1 MRIVVKRTFKGKNYT
16 IGKLYINGDYFCDTL
31 EDVVRDGEKVYGKT
45 AIPEGTY
52 TIVLTMSNRFKKIL
66 PLLLQVPKFEGVR
79 IHSGNTAAD
88 TEGCILVGKNTE
100 KGKVLESRA
109 VFAQLMKRLESVE
122 NKETITI
129 ELVWYDKHKATS

>member
-1 MRIVVKRTFKGKNYT
+1 MRIVVKRTFKGKDYT

-88 TEGCILVGKNTE
+88 TEGCILVGKNKE

-122 NKETITI
+122 NKENITI
-129 ELVWYDKHKATS
+129 EIL

>member
-1 MRIVVKRTFKGKNYT
+1 MRLVVNRIFKGKDYT
-16 IGKLYINGDYFCDTL
+16 IGKLYINGQYLCDTL
-31 EDVVRDGEKVYGKT
+31 EDVVRPIEEKVYGKT

-88 TEGCILVGKNTE
+88 TEGCILVGKNKE

-129 ELVWYDKHKATS
+129 ELV

>member
-1 MRIVVKRTFKGKNYT
+1 MRLVVKRTFKGKDYT

-31 EDVVRDGEKVYGKT
+31 EDVVRPIEEKIYGKT

-129 ELVWYDKHKATS
+129 ELV

>member
-31 EDVVRDGEKVYGKT
+31 EDVVRPIEEKVYGKT

-122 NKETITI
+122 NKENITI
-129 ELVWYDKHKATS
+129 EIL

>member
-1 MRIVVKRTFKGKNYT
+1 MRIVVKRTFKGKDYT
-16 IGKLYINGDYFCDTL
+16 IGKLYINGQYLCDTL
-31 EDVVRDGEKVYGKT
+31 EDVVRPIDEKVYGKT

-88 TEGCILVGKNTE
+88 TEGCILVGKNKE

-122 NKETITI
+122 NKENITI
-129 ELVWYDKHKATS
+129 EIL

>member
-1 MRIVVKRTFKGKNYT
+1 MRIVVKRTFKGKDYT

-129 ELVWYDKHKATS
+129 ELV

>member
-1 MRIVVKRTFKGKNYT
+1 MRIVVKRTFKGKDYT
-16 IGKLYINGDYFCDTL
+16 IGKLYINGQYFCDTL

-52 TIVLTMSNRFKKIL
+52 TIVLTMSNRFKKML

-88 TEGCILVGKNTE
+88 TEGCILVGKNKE

-122 NKETITI
+122 NKENITI
-129 ELVWYDKHKATS
+129 EIL

>member
-1 MRIVVKRTFKGKNYT
+1 MRIVVKRTFKGKDYT

-88 TEGCILVGKNTE
+88 TEGCILVGKNKE

-129 ELVWYDKHKATS
+129 ELV